1 MLGKG
6 IRNLAGMENAST
18 SPQISVAIVEDDQEI
33 RQTLKLIIDGTPG
46 YACSEV
52 FADAETAI
60 TSLPSSPPDV
70 ILMDVELP
78 GKSGIEAV
86 EALKPQLET
95 SDILMLTVRDDA
107 ETVFQA
113 ICAGATG
120 YLLKNTPPTRLL
132 QAIDEVRQGGSP
144 MSASVARM
152 VLQSFHKPKQEL
164 LSERELQILT
174 LLVDGKNYKV
184 IAEALFVS
192 PHTVRTHIKNIYA
205 KLHVNSRAEAVRKA
219 IEDKMV

>member
-1 MLGKG
+1 
-6 IRNLAGMENAST
+6 MEST
-18 SPQISVAIVEDDQEI
+18 LTHSDIQVAIVEDDQEI
-33 RQTLKLIIDGTPG
+33 RQTLKLIIDGTAG
-46 YACSEV
+46 YACKQV

-60 TSLPSSPPDV
+60 ASLPGSPPDV

-86 EALKPQLET
+86 GLLKPQLTET
-95 SDILMLTVRDDA
+95 DILMLTVREDA
-107 ETVFQA
+107 ETVFEA

-144 MSASVARM
+144 MSANIARM
-152 VLQSFHKPKQEL
+152 VLKSFHKPKQEV
-164 LSERELQILT
+164 LSDRELEILK

-184 IAEALFVS
+184 IAEELFVS

-205 KLHVNSRAEAVRKA
+205 RLHVNSRAEAVRKA
-219 IEDKMV
+219 IEDKMI